1 MADDVRGDAFRAR
14 KENQMRTIVCKLR
27 VLSLVTM
34 ALVAIA
40 AAMIGGRPAA
50 AYAQTATNAPPNTKA
65 QQTSSTGNTA
75 QAQSQTGKPASK
87 TPASKLIDINSAT
100 VDQLKTLP
108 GISDAYAQKIVAGR
122 PYRVK
127 TDLARKNIIPK
138 ATYSK
143 IAGMVIAKQTAAAK
157 PKATTQNAPAK

>member
-1 MADDVRGDAFRAR
+1 
-14 KENQMRTIVCKLR
+14 MRTIVCKLQ
-27 VLSLVTM
+27 VF
-34 ALVAIA
+34 ALIAVAG
-40 AAMIGGRPAA
+40 AMIGGSTERLF
-50 AYAQTATNAPPNTKA
+50 AQTSYPPPNTKA
-65 QQTSSTGNTA
+65 QTSSAGSTA
-75 QAQSQTGKPASK
+75 QAQSQAGKSAAK

-127 TDLARKNIIPK
+127 TDLVRKNIIPQ

-143 IAGMVIAKQTAAAK
+143 IAGMVIARQTAAPK
-157 PKATTQNAPAK
+157 PKATSQNAPVK

>member
-1 MADDVRGDAFRAR
+1 
-14 KENQMRTIVCKLR
+14 MRRIVCKLR
-27 VLSLVTM
+27 VM
-34 ALVAIA
+34 ALVVIA
-40 AAMIGGRPAA
+40 AAMIGGRPSAS
-50 AYAQTATNAPPNTKA
+50 YAQTATYPPANTKA
-65 QQTSSTGNTA
+65 QQTSSSGKTA
-75 QAQSQTGKPASK
+75 QTQSQTGKSATK

-108 GISDAYAQKIVAGR
+108 GISDVYAQKIVAGR

-127 TDLARKNIIPK
+127 TDLVRKNIVPQ

-143 IAGMVIAKQTAAAK
+143 IAGMVIAKQTAAPK

>member
-1 MADDVRGDAFRAR
+1 MKTISCKFQVWAAVAMAAVL
-14 KENQMRTIVCKLR
+14 VC
-27 VLSLVTM
+27 
-34 ALVAIA
+34 
-40 AAMIGGRPAA
+40 GWPAA
-50 AYAQTATNAPPNTKA
+50 SWAQAPYPPTSTKA
-65 QQTSSTGNTA
+65 QTSSTGNAGQT
-75 QAQSQTGKPASK
+75 QSKTGKSATK

-100 VDQLKTLP
+100 VEQLKTLP

-127 TDLARKNIIPK
+127 TDLVRKNIIPQ

-143 IAGMVIAKQTAAAK
+143 IATMVIARQTTAPK

>member
-1 MADDVRGDAFRAR
+1 
-14 KENQMRTIVCKLR
+14 MRTIVCKLQ
-27 VLSLVTM
+27 VFALIAVAA
-34 ALVAIA
+34 ALVC
-40 AAMIGGRPAA
+40 GRPASSLG
-50 AYAQTATNAPPNTKA
+50 QTSYPAPNTKA
-65 QQTSSTGNTA
+65 QINSTGKTA
-75 QAQSQTGKPASK
+75 QAQAQAGKSAAK

-127 TDLARKNIIPK
+127 TDLVRKNIIPQ
-138 ATYSK
+138 AAYSK
-143 IAGMVIAKQTAAAK
+143 IAGMVIARQTAAPK